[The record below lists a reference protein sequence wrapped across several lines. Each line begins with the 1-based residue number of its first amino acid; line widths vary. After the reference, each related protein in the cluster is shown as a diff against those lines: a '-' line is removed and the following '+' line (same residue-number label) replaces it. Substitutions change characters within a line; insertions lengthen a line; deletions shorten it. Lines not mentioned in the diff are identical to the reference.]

1 VIAPG
6 RRQVR
11 LRGDYLRWHHLQVAT
26 RDVDPAYPV
35 LRAIVDQLGLD
46 RDSAAWLVLLH
57 VGYYQLGSA
66 LAAFAEVPKPA
77 PPTPALLRLPTG
89 TERRAHRDVRQ
100 WDRHWRA
107 LLDAFDA
114 HGGPYGWLTAAG
126 TDWAALNDHLTRVYG
141 NGRWAAYKTA
151 ELAQKVLDVPT
162 VVADAGHAHSSGPRK
177 GLALLHRIP
186 GGNTAGDVAILDD
199 LTTALAAE
207 LAESDIGQVET
218 SLCDFH
224 SLHKGGYYLGHDI
237 DAMAEHLMKVPGAL
251 TQVAFDARAA
261 TLPPPYLAEAV
272 GRPLVVER
280 DRKRVYANT
289 GRILERR
296 TA

>member
-1 VIAPG
+1 MTARED
-6 RRQVR
+6 RRR
-11 LRGDYLRWHHLQVAT
+11 DDYRRWHHLQVAT

-35 LRAIVDQLGLD
+35 LRGIVDQLGLD

-57 VGYYQLGSA
+57 VGYYQMGSA
-66 LAAFAEVPKPA
+66 LAAFAALPKPTA
-77 PPTPALLRLPTG
+77 PSPALLRLPTG

-114 HGGPYGWLTAAG
+114 HGGPYGWITAAG
-126 TDWAALNDHLTRVYG
+126 TDWAALNDHLATVYG

-162 VVADAGHAHSSGPRK
+162 EVADAGHAHSSGPRK

-186 GGNTAGDVAILDD
+186 AGNTAGDVAVLDG
-199 LTTALAAE
+199 LTTTLADE
-207 LAESDIGQVET
+207 LGEHDIGQVET

-224 SLHKGGYYLGHDI
+224 SLVKGGYYLGHDI
-237 DAMAEHLMKVPGAL
+237 DAMAEHLMKVPGDL
-251 TQVAFDARAA
+251 TQAAFDARAT
-261 TLPPPYLAEAV
+261 TLPPAYLAEAV
-272 GRPLVVER
+272 GRPLAVDR
-280 DRKRVYANT
+280 DRKRAYATT

-296 TA
+296 AT